1 MEKRVV
7 VWVLLFALL
16 FIPVNRMAFAVE
28 DENSIK
34 KEDKTEENKKLEDE
48 NKPLK
53 DENKPKENENKPL
66 KDENKPKENE
76 NKPLKD
82 EIKPDKDENTQL
94 IGNENLPLIENMP
107 FEIKAKSALLMVGN
121 TGQIIFEMNGSIE
134 RPIASITK
142 IMTML
147 LVMEA
152 LEQNKIT
159 MDDVVVASE
168 HACGMG
174 GSQVYLAVG
183 EEFTVHEL
191 LKAVAIHS
199 ANDAS
204 VALAEHVAGSEGV
217 FVSMMNEK
225 AAALGMTNTHF
236 LDCSGL
242 TDVGHY
248 STARDIAIMA
258 RELITKHPTIIEYT
272 TIKRDTF
279 RSGTFGLDNTNHL
292 IGKYRGMTGLKT
304 GVTDASGYCLAATA
318 SRDGLDLISVVLGA
332 DTMSLRFS
340 ESAKILDYG
349 FSNYEIMTIERQ
361 GAIAGNVDV
370 KKGLGLS
377 VPVAYEENRSVLLK
391 RGQRDKV
398 EEEIR
403 LPEYIQAPVSIG
415 DNAGEMI
422 LKLDNNSILNIPLV
436 AKEDVDKATWLK
448 LFWRLTVHWFSL
460 ARR

>member
-1 MEKRVV
+1 MKKKVV
-7 VWVLLFALL
+7 IWLLLFALL
-16 FIPVNRMAFAVE
+16 FIPVNRVVFAVE
-28 DENSIK
+28 EENSIK

-48 NKPLK
+48 NKPK
-53 DENKPKENENKPL
+53 DNENKPL
-66 KDENKPKENE
+66 NDENKPAEE
-76 NKPLKD
+76 
-82 EIKPDKDENTQL
+82 ENTQL
-94 IGNENLPLIENMP
+94 IGNENVPLIQNMP
-107 FEIKAKSALLMVGN
+107 FEIKAKSALLMAGN
-121 TGQIIFEMNGSIE
+121 TGEIIFEMDSNTKL
-134 RPIASITK
+134 PIASITK

-147 LVMEA
+147 LLMEA
-152 LEQNKIT
+152 VEQNKVT

-183 EEFTVHEL
+183 EEFTVHDL

-217 FVSMMNEK
+217 FVSMMNER
-225 AAALGMTNTHF
+225 AAALGMTNTNF

-242 TDVGHY
+242 TDIGHY

-258 RELITKHPTIIEYT
+258 RELITKHPIIIEYT

-332 DTMSLRFS
+332 DSMSLRFS
-340 ESAKILDYG
+340 ESAKVLDYG
-349 FSNYEIMTIERQ
+349 FSNYEIMTIDRQ

-377 VPVAYEENRSVLLK
+377 VPVAYEENSSVLLK

-398 EEEIR
+398 KEEVR
-403 LPEYIQAPVSIG
+403 LPEYMQAPVMVG
-415 DNAGEMI
+415 DNAGEMV
-422 LKLDNNSILNIPLV
+422 LTLDNNNILNIPLIV
-436 AKEDVDKATWLK
+436 TEDVGKATWLK